1 MSPSDR
7 GSKAPAPADAWQT
20 YRRLIGYLRPHRGM
34 FMLGMLG
41 AVVFSASM
49 VSFTAF
55 AKVFGDGTFE
65 NRDPRTIVWLPL
77 ALAALFLVRGL
88 GDFTQT
94 YCMGYVG
101 RQIVKRLRGQ
111 IFERIVQLPVGYFDR
126 NSSSVLLT
134 KLTHNTEQIGQAATD
149 SVLITLR
156 ETLTIIGSIAALF
169 YFNARL
175 AAVALVMGPLV
186 GWLIGI
192 INKKF
197 RRYSHRIQDSM
208 GDITRIAKETLEAP
222 RVVKVYNAEGYQA
235 EQFEGVNEHNRR
247 SHMRLVLTKGLSNPV
262 VQMVTATG
270 SAIVLSI
277 AIADAINGRTSM
289 GDLLAFFVA
298 LVGIAQPLRA
308 LVGVSG
314 PLQQGIAAG
323 QSIFQLLDEQ
333 PEPAGGNLVAERVR
347 GDIEYQ
353 DVSFTYPAGKGA
365 ALHDIGL
372 TVAAGEVVAIVGRS
386 GSGKSTLVNLLPR
399 FYAPDTGCIRVD
411 GHDVREYQLHNLR
424 EQIAV
429 VSQDVVLFNDTIR
442 ANIAFG
448 RKASDE
454 QIERAAHAA
463 LVMDFV
469 RELPA
474 GLDTM
479 VGDRGVLLS
488 GGQRQRISI
497 ARALLKDAPILILD
511 EAMSALDTESERI
524 IQSALQELMH
534 NRTTLV
540 IAHRLSTV
548 ENADRILVMEAG
560 RIIESGTHAE
570 LIEKQGQ
577 YATLHRMQFN
587 A

>member
-1 MSPSDR
+1 MSPPDR
-7 GSKAPAPADAWQT
+7 GSKAPLPVDAWQT
-20 YRRLIGYLRPHRGM
+20 YKRLLAYLRPHRGM
-34 FMLGMLG
+34 FALGVLG
-41 AVVFSASM
+41 AIVFSISM

-65 NRDPRTIVWLPL
+65 NRDPRTILWLPL
-77 ALAALFLVRGL
+77 ALIGLFLLRGL

-101 RQIVKRLRGQ
+101 RHIVKRLRGQ
-111 IFERIVQLPVGYFDR
+111 IFERMVHLPVGYYDR
-126 NSSSVLLT
+126 NSSSVLLSR
-134 KLTHNTEQIGQAATD
+134 LTYNTEQIGQAATD
-149 SVLITLR
+149 SVLVTLR
-156 ETLTIIGSIAALF
+156 ESLTIVGSIAALF

-175 AAVALVMGPLV
+175 AAIALVMGPLV
-186 GWLIGI
+186 AWLIGI
-192 INKKF
+192 INKRF
-197 RRYSHRIQDSM
+197 RRYSRRIQDSM
-208 GDITRIAKETLEAP
+208 GDITRIAKETLDAP
-222 RVVKVYNAEGYQA
+222 RVIKVYNAQDYQA
-235 EQFEGVNEHNRR
+235 GQFEGLNEHNRR

-277 AIADAINGRTSM
+277 AIADAINQRTSM

-298 LVGIAQPLRA
+298 LVGIAQPLRS

-323 QSIFQLLDEQ
+323 QSIFEMLDER
-333 PEPAGGNLVAERVR
+333 PEPVGGNFVAERVH
-347 GDIEYQ
+347 GDIEFEH
-353 DVSFTYPAGKGA
+353 VSFAYPAGKGS
-365 ALHDIGL
+365 ALHDVTL
-372 TVAAGEVVAIVGRS
+372 KVAAGEMVAIVGRS
-386 GSGKSTLVNLLPR
+386 GGGKSTLVNLLPR
-399 FYAPDTGCIRVD
+399 FYEPDAGTIRID
-411 GHDVREYQLHNLR
+411 GHELRDYQLRSLR

-429 VSQDVVLFNDTIR
+429 VSQEVVLFNDTIR

-448 RKASDE
+448 RKVSE
-454 QIERAAHAA
+454 QEIERAAEAA

-469 RELPA
+469 RELPE

-497 ARALLKDAPILILD
+497 ARALLKNAPILILD

-524 IQSALQELMH
+524 IQAALEKLMH
-534 NRTTLV
+534 SRTTLV

-548 ENADRILVMEAG
+548 ENANRIVVMEAG
-560 RIIESGTHAE
+560 KIIESGTHAQ
-570 LIEKQGQ
+570 LLARQGQ
-577 YATLHRMQFN
+577 YATLHRMQFT

>member
-1 MSPSDR
+1 MSSSDR
-7 GSKAPAPADAWQT
+7 GSKAPITVDAWQT
-20 YRRLIGYLRPHRGM
+20 YRRLIGYLRPHLGV
-34 FMLGMLG
+34 FLLGMLG
-41 AVVFSASM
+41 AVVFSVSM

-77 ALAALFLVRGL
+77 ALVGLFLLRGL

-101 RQIVKRLRGQ
+101 RRIVKKLRSQ
-111 IFERIVQLPVGYFDR
+111 IFERMVRLPVSYFDR
-126 NSSSVLLT
+126 NTSSVLLS
-134 KLTHNTEQIGQAATD
+134 KLTYNTEQIGQAATD
-149 SVLITLR
+149 SILITLR
-156 ETLTIIGSIAALF
+156 EALTIIGSIIALF

-175 AAVALVMGPLV
+175 AAIALIMGPLV
-186 GWLIGI
+186 AWLIGI

-197 RRYSHRIQDSM
+197 RRYSHRIQNSM

-222 RVVKVYNAEGYQA
+222 RVIKVYNAEDYQA
-235 EQFEGVNEHNRR
+235 GLFEAVNEHNRR

-277 AIADAINGRTSM
+277 AISDAINGRTSM

-323 QSIFQLLDEQ
+323 QSIFELLDEQ
-333 PEPAGGNLVAERVR
+333 PEPPGGSIVAERVA
-347 GDIEYQ
+347 GAIEYRNVCFSYPMGKGVALQ
-353 DVSFTYPAGKGA
+353 DVS
-365 ALHDIGL
+365 LS
-372 TVAAGEVVAIVGRS
+372 VAPGEMVAIVGRS

-399 FYAPDTGCIRVD
+399 FYEPDSGSILID
-411 GHDVREYQLHNLR
+411 GRELREYQLQSLR
-424 EQIAV
+424 NQIAV

-448 RKASDE
+448 REVTDE
-454 QIERAAHAA
+454 EIERAAEAA

-497 ARALLKDAPILILD
+497 ARALLKNAPILILD
-511 EAMSALDTESERI
+511 EAMSALDTESERT
-524 IQSALQELMH
+524 IQAALEKLMH

-548 ENADRILVMEAG
+548 ESANRILVMEAG

-570 LIEKQGQ
+570 LIAKQGQ

>member
-1 MSPSDR
+1 MSRSER
-7 GSKAPAPADAWQT
+7 GAKAPMPDDAWQT
-20 YRRLIGYLRPHRGM
+20 YKRLIGYLRPQRKM
-34 FMLGMLG
+34 FALGLLG
-41 AVVFSASM
+41 AVVFSISM

-65 NRDPRTIVWLPL
+65 HRDPRTIVWLPL
-77 ALAALFLVRGL
+77 ALIGLFLLRGL

-101 RQIVKRLRGQ
+101 RQIVKRLRDQ
-111 IFERIVQLPVGYFDR
+111 IFERIVHLPVGYFDR
-126 NSSSVLLT
+126 SSSSVLLT
-134 KLTHNTEQIGQAATD
+134 KLTYNTEQVGQAATD
-149 SVLITLR
+149 SVLVTTR
-156 ETLTIIGSIAALF
+156 EALTIIGSICALF

-175 AAVALVMGPLV
+175 ATIALIMGPLV
-186 GWLIGI
+186 AWLIGI

-222 RVVKVYNAEGYQA
+222 RVIKVYNAENYQA
-235 EQFEGVNEHNRR
+235 AQFEGVNEHNRR

-277 AIADAINGRTSM
+277 AIADAIHGRQSM

-323 QSIFQLLDEQ
+323 QSIFELLDEPAE
-333 PEPAGGNLVAERVR
+333 PEGGGLVVERAR
-347 GDIEYQ
+347 GDIEYRNVSFAYPTRQ
-353 DVSFTYPAGKGA
+353 GTKLRDVS
-365 ALHDIGL
+365 L
-372 TVAAGEVVAIVGRS
+372 TVAPGEMVAIVGPT
-386 GSGKSTLVNLLPR
+386 GSGKSSVVNLLPR
-399 FYAPDTGCIRVD
+399 FYEPESGSILLD
-411 GHDVREYQLHNLR
+411 GREIHEYQLQNLR

-429 VSQDVVLFNDTIR
+429 VTQDVVLFNDTIR

-454 QIERAAHAA
+454 QIERAAEAA
-463 LVMDFV
+463 LVMEFV

-497 ARALLKDAPILILD
+497 ARALLKNAPILILD
-511 EAMSALDTESERI
+511 EATSALDTESERF
-524 IQSALQELMH
+524 IQAALEKLMH

-548 ENADRILVMEAG
+548 ENADRILVVKDG
-560 RIIESGTHAE
+560 RIIEGGTHAE
-570 LIEKQGQ
+570 LLALQGQ
-577 YATLHRMQFN
+577 YATLYRMQFKE
-587 A
+587 

>member
-1 MSPSDR
+1 MSRSDR
-7 GSKAPAPADAWQT
+7 GSKAPLPDDAWQT
-20 YRRLIGYLRPHRGM
+20 YKRLIGYLRPHRSM
-34 FMLGMLG
+34 FALGMLG
-41 AVVFSASM
+41 ALVFSISM

-77 ALAALFLVRGL
+77 ALIGLFLLRGL

-111 IFERIVQLPVGYFDR
+111 VFERIVRLPVGYFDR
-126 NSSSVLLT
+126 SSSNVLLT
-134 KLTHNTEQIGQAATD
+134 KLTYNTEQIGQASTD
-149 SVLITLR
+149 SVLVTLR
-156 ETLTIIGSIAALF
+156 EALTIIGSISALF

-175 AAVALVMGPLV
+175 AAIALIMGPLV
-186 GWLIGI
+186 AWLIGI

-222 RVVKVYNAEGYQA
+222 RVIKVYNAEDYQGA
-235 EQFEGVNEHNRR
+235 QFEGVNEHNRR

-277 AIADAINGRTSM
+277 AIADAIHGRQSM

-298 LVGIAQPLRA
+298 LVGIAQPLRS

-323 QSIFQLLDEQ
+323 QSIFELLDETIE
-333 PEPAGGNLVAERVR
+333 PEGGNRTVERVR
-347 GDIEYQ
+347 GDIEYRN
-353 DVSFTYPAGKGA
+353 VSFTYPVGKGA
-365 ALHDIGL
+365 ALHDVSL
-372 TVAAGEVVAIVGRS
+372 KVQAGEMVAIVGRS

-399 FYAPDTGCIRVD
+399 FYEPDAGSIRVD
-411 GHDVREYQLHNLR
+411 GHELHEYQLHNLR
-424 EQIAV
+424 DQIAV
-429 VSQDVVLFNDTIR
+429 VSQEVVLFNDTIR

-448 RKASDE
+448 RKVTDE
-454 QIERAAHAA
+454 QIERAAQAA

-497 ARALLKDAPILILD
+497 ARALLKNAPILILD
-511 EAMSALDTESERI
+511 EAMSALDTESERS
-524 IQSALQELMH
+524 IQAALEQLMH

-548 ENADRILVMEAG
+548 ENADRIVVMEAG

-570 LIEKQGQ
+570 LMAKQGQ
-577 YATLHRMQFN
+577 YATLHRLQFN

>member
-1 MSPSDR
+1 MSRSDR
-7 GSKAPAPADAWQT
+7 GSKAAMPDDAWQT
-20 YRRLIGYLRPHRGM
+20 YKRLISYLRPHRSM
-34 FMLGMLG
+34 FALGLLG
-41 AVVFSASM
+41 AIVFSISM

-65 NRDPRTIVWLPL
+65 NRDPRTIVWLPI
-77 ALAALFLVRGL
+77 ALVGLFLLRGL

-101 RQIVKRLRGQ
+101 RQIVKRLRDQ

-134 KLTHNTEQIGQAATD
+134 KLTYNTEQVGQAATD
-149 SVLITLR
+149 SVLVTTR
-156 ETLTIIGSIAALF
+156 EALTIIGSIVALF

-175 AAVALVMGPLV
+175 AAIALIMGPLV
-186 GWLIGI
+186 AWLIGI

-222 RVVKVYNAEGYQA
+222 RVIKVYNAEGYQTG
-235 EQFEGVNEHNRR
+235 QFEGVNEHNRR

-277 AIADAINGRTSM
+277 AISDAINDRTSM

-323 QSIFQLLDEQ
+323 QSIFQLLDE
-333 PEPAGGNLVAERVR
+333 PTETEGGNLVVERVR

-353 DVSFTYPAGKGA
+353 NVSFTYPVGKGA
-365 ALHDIGL
+365 ALHDVSL
-372 TVAAGEVVAIVGRS
+372 KVATGEVIAIVGRS

-399 FYAPDTGCIRVD
+399 FYEPDAGAIRVD
-411 GHDVREYQLHNLR
+411 GHELHEYQLHNLR

-497 ARALLKDAPILILD
+497 ARALLKNAPILILD
-511 EAMSALDTESERI
+511 EATSALDTESERF
-524 IQSALQELMH
+524 IQAALEELMH

-548 ENADRILVMEAG
+548 EKANRILVMEAG

-570 LIEKQGQ
+570 LTAKQGQ
-577 YATLHRMQFN
+577 YAMLHAMQFN

>member
-1 MSPSDR
+1 MAPSDR
-7 GSKAPAPADAWQT
+7 GSKAPIPAEAWQT
-20 YRRLIGYLRPHRGM
+20 YRRLIGYVRPHRGM
-34 FMLGMLG
+34 FLLGMLG
-41 AVVFSASM
+41 AVVFSISM

-77 ALAALFLVRGL
+77 ALIGLFLLRGL

-101 RQIVKRLRGQ
+101 RRIVKRLRGQ
-111 IFERIVQLPVGYFDR
+111 IFERIVSLPVGYFDR

-134 KLTHNTEQIGQAATD
+134 RLTYNTEQIGQAATD

-156 ETLTIIGSIAALF
+156 EALTIVGSIAALF

-175 AAVALVMGPLV
+175 AAIALIMGPLV
-186 GWLIGI
+186 AWLINI

-222 RVVKVYNAEGYQA
+222 RIVKVYNAEEYQA
-235 EQFEGVNEHNRR
+235 AQFEDVIEHNRR
-247 SHMRLVLTKGLSNPV
+247 SYMRLVLTKGLSNPV

-277 AIADAINGRTSM
+277 AIADAINGRQSM

-298 LVGIAQPLRA
+298 LVGIAQPLRS

-323 QSIFQLLDEQ
+323 QSIFEVIDEH
-333 PEPAGGNLVAERVR
+333 PEPQGGDLVVERVR
-347 GDIEYQ
+347 GEVEYRN
-353 DVSFTYPAGKGA
+353 VSFTYPTGRV
-365 ALHDIGL
+365 ALQEVSL
-372 TVAAGEVVAIVGRS
+372 KVSPGEIVAIVGRT
-386 GSGKSTLVNLLPR
+386 GSGKSTVVNLLPR
-399 FYAPDTGCIRVD
+399 FYEPDSGSILID
-411 GHDVREYQLHNLR
+411 GHELPEFQLRNLR

-429 VSQDVVLFNDTIR
+429 VSQEVVLFNDTIR

-448 RKASDE
+448 RKVSDE
-454 QIERAAHAA
+454 QIERAAQAA
-463 LVMDFV
+463 LVMEFV
-469 RELPA
+469 DELPA
-474 GLDTM
+474 GLDTV

-511 EAMSALDTESERI
+511 EAMSALDTESERM
-524 IQSALQELMH
+524 IQAALEQFMQ

-548 ENADRILVMEAG
+548 ENADRILVVEAG

-570 LIEKQGQ
+570 LIARQGQ
-577 YATLHRMQFN
+577 YATLHRLQFN

>member
-1 MSPSDR
+1 
-7 GSKAPAPADAWQT
+7 
-20 YRRLIGYLRPHRGM
+20 M
-34 FMLGMLG
+34 FALGMLG
-41 AVVFSASM
+41 AIVFSISM

-77 ALAALFLVRGL
+77 ALIGLFLLRGL

-101 RQIVKRLRGQ
+101 RRIVKRLRGQ
-111 IFERIVQLPVGYFDR
+111 IFERIVSLPVSYFDR

-156 ETLTIIGSIAALF
+156 EALTIVGSIVALF

-175 AAVALVMGPLV
+175 AAIALIMGPLV
-186 GWLIGI
+186 AWLIGI

-208 GDITRIAKETLEAP
+208 GDITRIAKETLDAP
-222 RVVKVYNAEGYQA
+222 RVIKVYNAENYQA
-235 EQFEGVNEHNRR
+235 AQFEGVNEHNRR

-277 AIADAINGRTSM
+277 AIADAIAGRQSM

-298 LVGIAQPLRA
+298 LVGIAQPLRS

-323 QSIFQLLDEQ
+323 QSIFQLIDEHQ
-333 PEPAGGNLVAERVR
+333 EPQGGDRVVAQAR
-347 GDIEYQ
+347 GEIEYQ
-353 DVSFTYPAGKGA
+353 NVSFAYPTGDATK
-365 ALHDIGL
+365 LHGVNL
-372 TVAAGEVVAIVGRS
+372 KVSAGERVAIVGKT

-399 FYAPDTGCIRVD
+399 FYEPNSGSIRLD
-411 GHDVREYQLHNLR
+411 GHDIREYRLQNLR
-424 EQIAV
+424 DQIAV
-429 VSQDVVLFNDTIR
+429 VTQDVVLFNDTIR
-442 ANIAFG
+442 ANITFG
-448 RKASDE
+448 RKVTDE
-454 QIERAAHAA
+454 QIERAAEAA
-463 LVMDFV
+463 LVTEFV
-469 RELPA
+469 RDLPA

-497 ARALLKDAPILILD
+497 ARALLKNAPILILD
-511 EAMSALDTESERI
+511 EATSQLDSESERI
-524 IQSALQELMH
+524 IQTALEKFMQ

-540 IAHRLSTV
+540 IAHRLSTI
-548 ENADRILVMEAG
+548 ENADRILVIEAG
-560 RIIESGTHAE
+560 TIVESGTHAE
-570 LIEKQGQ
+570 LIAKQGE
-577 YATLHRMQFN
+577 YAKLHRMQFN
-587 A
+587 V

>member
-1 MSPSDR
+1 MSPPDR
-7 GSKAPAPADAWQT
+7 GPKAPLPVDAWQT
-20 YRRLIGYLRPHRGM
+20 YKRLLAYLRPHRGM
-34 FMLGMLG
+34 FALGMLG
-41 AVVFSASM
+41 AIVFSISM

-65 NRDPRTIVWLPL
+65 NRDPRTIVWLPI
-77 ALAALFLVRGL
+77 ALVGIFFLRGL

-94 YCMGYVG
+94 YCMGFVG
-101 RQIVKRLRGQ
+101 RHIVKRLRGQ
-111 IFERIVQLPVGYFDR
+111 IFERMVHLPVGYYDR
-126 NSSSVLLT
+126 NSSSVLLSR
-134 KLTHNTEQIGQAATD
+134 LTYNTEQIGQASTD
-149 SVLITLR
+149 SVLVTLR

-169 YFNARL
+169 YYNARL
-175 AAVALVMGPLV
+175 ATIALVMGPLV
-186 GWLIGI
+186 AWLIGI

-197 RRYSHRIQDSM
+197 RRYSRRIQDSM
-208 GDITRIAKETLEAP
+208 GDITRIAKETLDAP
-222 RVVKVYNAEGYQA
+222 RVIKVYNAQDYQA
-235 EQFEGVNEHNRR
+235 GQFEGLNEHNRR

-277 AIADAINGRTSM
+277 AIADAINQRTSM

-298 LVGIAQPLRA
+298 LVGIAQPLRS

-323 QSIFQLLDEQ
+323 QSIFEMLDER
-333 PEPAGGNLVAERVR
+333 PEPVGGHFVAERVR
-347 GDIEYQ
+347 GDIEFEHI
-353 DVSFTYPAGKGA
+353 SFAYPAGKGP
-365 ALHDIGL
+365 ALHDVNL
-372 TVAAGEVVAIVGRS
+372 KVAAGEMVAIVGRS
-386 GSGKSTLVNLLPR
+386 GGGKSTLVNLLPR
-399 FYAPDTGCIRVD
+399 FYEPDAGTIRID
-411 GHDVREYQLHNLR
+411 GHELRDYQLRNLR

-429 VSQDVVLFNDTIR
+429 VSQEVVLFNDTIR

-448 RKASDE
+448 RNVSE
-454 QIERAAHAA
+454 QEIERAAEAA

-497 ARALLKDAPILILD
+497 ARALLKNAPILILD

-524 IQSALQELMH
+524 IQAALEKLMH
-534 NRTTLV
+534 SRTTLV

-548 ENADRILVMEAG
+548 ENANRIVVMEAG
-560 RIIESGTHAE
+560 KIIESGTHAE
-570 LIEKQGQ
+570 LLARQGQ
-577 YATLHRMQFN
+577 YATLHRMQFT